1 MGSGGNIGKYIFN
14 KMKVKNNLGIERTNN
29 KNRFICN
36 DLSDST
42 KNIETFKLIK
52 KKNSKIDAIVICT
65 GKSKKIL
72 AKMLTKNFCPILLDL
87 IF

>member
-1 MGSGGNIGKYIFN
+1 MKKKIVVVGSGGNIGKYIFN
-14 KMKVKNNLGIERTNN
+14 KMKVKNNVLGIERTNN

-52 KKNSKIDAIVICT
+52 KKKFENRCNSN
-65 GKSKKIL
+65 L
-72 AKMLTKNFCPILLDL
+72 YR
-87 IF
+87 

>member
-14 KMKVKNNLGIERTNN
+14 KMKVKNNVLGIERTNN

-52 KKNSKIDAIVICT
+52 KKIRK
-65 GKSKKIL
+65 
-72 AKMLTKNFCPILLDL
+72 
-87 IF
+87 